1 MRAGPGHGLG
11 LGGRL
16 SGATPKP
23 GGGRSR
29 AAYLLLERMMGFI
42 KVKVLIIKS
51 LAKLTSEV
59 AQKKSF

>member
-1 MRAGPGHGLG
+1 LG

-29 AAYLLLERMMGFI
+29 AAYLLLEGMMGFI
-42 KVKVLIIKS
+42 KVKVLIINS
-51 LAKLTSEV
+51 LAKLTSGV